1 MPEAIKK
8 AVRKRGSKKA
18 DVSERII
25 MPSFNEKFH
34 PFLNEKLDPAQV
46 RGLLQSAFTGDPQS
60 LNDLYSIM
68 EDTWPRLAKN
78 LHEIKK
84 AASRAQYIVQPF
96 AEQGKEPTTSAQEKA
111 EFVRYV
117 IDNMRPVPKR
127 NENGFEDMIY
137 DLCDAV
143 GKGISI
149 QEIMWDVQDGKICP
163 KSSYW
168 VHPKYWGYDSSG
180 TEIML
185 RNIGTGGGGAGG
197 YVEMPDAK
205 FLVGRYKTRSGN
217 PLTYGFSRVL
227 AFWWSGMIF
236 GRQWLMRYAQIFG
249 IPLRVAKYG
258 KNLSE
263 NDRTSLEA
271 WLRDLAAAGYAMIPE
286 GSEVQ
291 LLEAAKGGTDNPQNH
306 LINVADRVCDILILG
321 QTLTTDVGDSG
332 SRALGDVHAT
342 VRLDNL
348 QDACN
353 WASQNVNDQIIRRT
367 IALNYGNTDEVPYLE
382 TKFESAEDPVQMATR
397 DQILISMGME
407 LPQDQIYER
416 HKIRIPEIGE
426 AVIKQSV
433 PEPSFFGK
441 DTIQAKEI
449 NADLN
454 DPFRLPK
461 GEKKKFG
468 VYVKNDK
475 GNTVLVKFG
484 DPNME
489 IKRDDDQNRKNF
501 RSRHNCDDAGP
512 KWKPRYWS
520 CKMWEK
526 GKTVQDV
533 LDASEWTGLIED
545 EPDDCGCGN
554 DSLVQ
559 AKGIPAQ
566 NDRLVDAVMESI
578 TGVSAEWLAP
588 ARPAFAKV
596 MSMAMNESID
606 DAKVIEAIG
615 ELAESMPELFD
626 TLDQDALQGS
636 LESAMGAAAAN
647 GAFDRLQSFTEEFP
661 DDRSANRD
669 PEKS

>member
-1 MPEAIKK
+1 
-8 AVRKRGSKKA
+8 
-18 DVSERII
+18 
-25 MPSFNEKFH
+25 
-34 PFLNEKLDPAQV
+34 
-46 RGLLQSAFTGDPQS
+46 
-60 LNDLYSIM
+60 
-68 EDTWPRLAKN
+68 
-78 LHEIKK
+78 
-84 AASRAQYIVQPF
+84 
-96 AEQGKEPTTSAQEKA
+96 
-111 EFVRYV
+111 
-117 IDNMRPVPKR
+117 
-127 NENGFEDMIY
+127 
-137 DLCDAV
+137 
-143 GKGISI
+143 
-149 QEIMWDVQDGKICP
+149 
-163 KSSYW
+163 
-168 VHPKYWGYDSSG
+168 
-180 TEIML
+180 
-185 RNIGTGGGGAGG
+185 
-197 YVEMPDAK
+197 
-205 FLVGRYKTRSGN
+205 
-217 PLTYGFSRVL
+217 
-227 AFWWSGMIF
+227 
-236 GRQWLMRYAQIFG
+236 
-249 IPLRVAKYG
+249 
-258 KNLSE
+258 
-263 NDRTSLEA
+263 
-271 WLRDLAAAGYAMIPE
+271 LAAAGYAMIPE
-286 GSEVQ
+286 GSDVQ

-353 WASQNVNDQIIRRT
+353 WAAQNVNDQIIRRT

-441 DTIQAKEI
+441 DTIQAKEP

-545 EPDDCGCGN
+545 EPDDCGCGD

-615 ELAESMPELFD
+615 ELAKSMPELFD
-626 TLDQDALQGS
+626 SLDQDALQGS